1 MRRVP
6 LLLVLLAA
14 AVFPSSALAVT
25 PLNDEA
31 TGASPITPTYV
42 GVTPVSTTIPP
53 NPGAGGWED
62 ATTSN
67 NPSLD
72 PIPTCV
78 GAVGFYSLWYVV
90 TIGEPSVISVSVST
104 ASQDFNQFQPVVTVL
119 STDLTHEFACGRGSS
134 DSQTTSVA
142 TASSY
147 LATGRYYIR
156 VASVAQSQNGNNA
169 SPAPP
174 VYLTAQLRDVTPPAI
189 SVAIPAKIVGAGQK
203 FTFDATNS
211 TDAGSTIDWASA
223 VWSYHE
229 NGGAIKT
236 VPAPAGATAQTAGI
250 GTYAWKTAG
259 FHEVSL
265 TLKDMAGNGSTYDFF
280 VYVHSFVLPK
290 VTLHVT
296 VPLPGASSIHFVL
309 SHSVPI
315 NVRLVIFQGGK
326 LLRAIPQKLVKGTR
340 KNTKLVIA
348 LKSRVKK
355 KGGEI
360 TISGMASTLG
370 TYPNSVPLTTCAV
383 DPVTG
388 SGKCA

>member
-1 MRRVP
+1 MRRVQ

-14 AVFPSSALAVT
+14 AVFPSSALAVI
-25 PLNDEA
+25 PGNDEA
-31 TGASPITPTYV
+31 TGAMAINTTYV
-42 GVTPVSTTIPP
+42 NQTPFPYTIAPA
-53 NPGAGGWED
+53 PGAGGWED

-78 GAVGFYSLWYVV
+78 GAVGFYSLWYSV
-90 TIGEPSVISVSVST
+90 TINEPSVLTVAVST

-119 STDLTHEFACGRGSS
+119 TQDLRELACGRGSS

-156 VASVAQSQNGNNA
+156 VASVTQAQKGNNA

-189 SVAIPAKIVGAGQK
+189 SVAIPAKIVGAGQN
-203 FTFDATNS
+203 FTFNAMGS
-211 TDAGSTIDWASA
+211 TDAGSGIDWASA
-223 VWSYHE
+223 VWAYHE

-236 VPAPAGATAQTAGI
+236 VTAPVGATIQTAGI

-265 TLKDMAGNGSTYDFF
+265 TLKDLAGNGSTYDFF

-296 VPLPGASSIHFVL
+296 VPLPGATSIHFVL
-309 SHSVPI
+309 IHSVPL

-326 LLRAIPQKLVKGTR
+326 LLRAIPKKLVKGT
-340 KNTKLVIA
+340 KKHTKLVIA
-348 LKSRVKK
+348 LKSRVRK

-370 TYPNSVPLTTCAV
+370 TYPNSVPLLTCAV
-383 DPVTG
+383 DPVSGGG
-388 SGKCA
+388 SCA